1 MTVDVGVNLDG
12 YLPTDNDFADL
23 DLINTNFDNMFI
35 TDSGSINFDPGND
48 VDFSNIFNSAF
59 NGAGTNT
66 GFAVNQ
72 VADLV
77 DNDELAH
84 VSQDNS
90 GSVTLNAT
98 GGAATAGDGIGAG
111 GDGGWDSWFGNDGGG
126 AHADDDLAG
135 SSAAS
140 AAANIT
146 STAFT
151 QEIVLGANLQQNA
164 FDATV
169 INGTYT
175 HTTISGDSE

>member
-1 MTVDVGVNLDG
+1 
-12 YLPTDNDFADL
+12 
-23 DLINTNFDNMFI
+23 MFI

-48 VDFSNIFNSAF
+48 VHFSDIFNGAF

-66 GFAVNQ
+66 GFAINQ

-77 DNDELAH
+77 DNDQLSH

-90 GSVTLNAT
+90 GSVTLDAT
-98 GGAATAGDGIGAG
+98 GGAATAGDGIGSGA
-111 GDGGWDSWFGNDGGG
+111 DGWDSWFGNHGGG
-126 AHADDDLAG
+126 AHAGDDVAG

-140 AAANIT
+140 AAANLT

-151 QEIVLGANLQQNA
+151 QDIVLGANLQQNA